1 MVVFAM
7 TGAMGTM
14 GGIASSNLN
23 VLHAL
28 NDLSIQS
35 NRQLIV
41 LSLHESEQDR
51 PSFLDDSVIFIG
63 FEGNR
68 WTYAT
73 RFLMLFRRNRF
84 YVFDHVRLGLP
95 LAPMAFLGFHGFV
108 ILAHG
113 SESWRRVRG
122 SSKWLF
128 RRAAMCLTNSEYTLT
143 KMQETFPGFEG
154 RSCVLG
160 LPPSHDTGATESND
174 SVTKVMLPTVD
185 GQTRALGDRVILL
198 VARMDC
204 DEREKGHYELLTVW
218 PSVLRDFPDAQLV
231 FAGPGNDRGSLTA
244 MAERLRVAPT
254 VFIPGFLSTDLL
266 RRLYS
271 QCHAF
276 VMPSRQEGFGLVY
289 LEAMN
294 RGKPCVGCRNGG
306 SEEIIDDG
314 GSGLLIDNPFENEE
328 LLRVVQRLLG
338 DKELATRMGQAG
350 LRRFKERFTATHAQ
364 QRLRRLLAPMLE
376 CG

>member
-1 MVVFAM
+1 
-7 TGAMGTM
+7 
-14 GGIASSNLN
+14 
-23 VLHAL
+23 
-28 NDLSIQS
+28 
-35 NRQLIV
+35 
-41 LSLHESEQDR
+41 
-51 PSFLDDSVIFIG
+51 
-63 FEGNR
+63 
-68 WTYAT
+68 
-73 RFLMLFRRNRF
+73 
-84 YVFDHVRLGLP
+84 
-95 LAPMAFLGFHGFV
+95 
-108 ILAHG
+108 
-113 SESWRRVRG
+113 
-122 SSKWLF
+122 
-128 RRAAMCLTNSEYTLT
+128 MCLTNSEYTLT

-160 LPPSHDTGATESND
+160 LPPSHDTATTESND
-174 SVTKVMLPTVD
+174 SEVKVMLPAVD

-198 VARMDC
+198 VARMDR

-244 MAERLRVAPT
+244 MVERLQVAST
-254 VFIPGFLSTDLL
+254 VFIPGYLSTDVL

-294 RGKPCVGCRNGG
+294 YGKPCVGCRSGG

-314 GSGLLIDNPFENEE
+314 VSGLLIDNPFENEE

-350 LRRFKERFTATHAQ
+350 LHRFSEKFTATHAQ

-376 CG
+376 CD